1 MIAASLA
8 GALVVGAWLYAKYS
22 SVPKTNT
29 PSALAPNFKN
39 DVKPGGDKA
48 TLTLSDGSA
57 VVLDSTGSGTIAQQG
72 NTKIVKVDN
81 GRLAYNAL
89 NEKPGAIGKVREVE
103 LKGRP
108 ISK

>member
-57 VVLDSTGSGTIAQQG
+57 VVLDSTGTGAITHQASTRIAQRD
-72 NTKIVKVDN
+72 K
-81 GRLAYNAL
+81 GRLTQNSL
-89 NEKPGAIGKVREVE
+89 NEKTGSTVKARTVH
-103 LKGRP
+103 
-108 ISK
+108 